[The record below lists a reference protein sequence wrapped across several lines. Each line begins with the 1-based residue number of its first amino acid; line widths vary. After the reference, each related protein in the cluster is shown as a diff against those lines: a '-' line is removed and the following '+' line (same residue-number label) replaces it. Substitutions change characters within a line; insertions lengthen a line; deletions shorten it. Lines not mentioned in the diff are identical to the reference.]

1 MRLKA
6 RRPFWG
12 DSNIGD
18 PRRIIKRGETFETKD
33 YHAQQLIARKI
44 AEPVQDLEPEN
55 TQDMQPAEQPTFGP
69 NVTPTVDATETK
81 DAPEP
86 QEPTQEPPDEFTD
99 LTVKELKT
107 MAKGLKIKG
116 YSDMNGKQLKSA
128 IKAAKG
134 ENNHG

>member
-1 MRLKA
+1 MRMKA

-18 PRRIIKRGETFETKD
+18 PRRIIRRGETFETSD
-33 YHAQQLIARKI
+33 YHAQQLIGRKI

-55 TQDMQPAEQPTFGP
+55 TQVMQPAATLTPGP
-69 NVTPTVDATETK
+69 SDTQTLTIPETK
-81 DAPEP
+81 DTPPEP
-86 QEPTQEPPDEFTD
+86 QEPTQEPPDEFEA

-107 MAKGLKIKG
+107 IAKGLKIRG

-134 ENNHG
+134 EN